1 MQSRAWPWWRRSP
14 GAPLLAIVAAK
25 VAVTLGTDGRYG
37 FHRDELY
44 YVVSGRHLALG
55 YVDFPPVT
63 PVLARVSEAVFG
75 HSLVGLRVP
84 ALLAGVAVVLL
95 TAAMARHLG
104 GTARAQWLAALTI
117 VTTAFFL
124 GANGL
129 FQTVSFDILA
139 WALALY
145 AFVCL
150 VTSDDPRWWLAVGG
164 AIGVGMMTKYTM
176 PALVA
181 AIAAATVVTPGLRR
195 HLRSPWPWL
204 GALLAVGLAA
214 PNLVWQATHHWASID
229 FLRGQNARVRHD
241 YGPGRYVGE
250 QLLTLGPFV
259 LPVCIAGGLRLWRDA
274 RLRPLF
280 WVAVTVELVYLVTRG
295 KSYYPLDV
303 FPVLIAAGA
312 VAVAEWARRRVVV
325 VGLVVW
331 AVAGLPITLP
341 CCRATRC
348 CG

>member
-1 MQSRAWPWWRRSP
+1 
-14 GAPLLAIVAAK
+14 
-25 VAVTLGTDGRYG
+25 
-37 FHRDELY
+37 
-44 YVVSGRHLALG
+44 
-55 YVDFPPVT
+55 
-63 PVLARVSEAVFG
+63 
-75 HSLVGLRVP
+75 
-84 ALLAGVAVVLL
+84 
-95 TAAMARHLG
+95 
-104 GTARAQWLAALTI
+104 
-117 VTTAFFL
+117 
-124 GANGL
+124 
-129 FQTVSFDILA
+129 
-139 WALALY
+139 
-145 AFVCL
+145 
-150 VTSDDPRWWLAVGG
+150 
-164 AIGVGMMTKYTM
+164 MTKYTM

-181 AIAAATVVTPGLRR
+181 AIAVATVVTPGLRR

-241 YGPGRYVGE
+241 YGPGGYVGE

-259 LPVCIAGGLRLWRDA
+259 LAVCIAGGLRLWRDA

-295 KSYYPLDV
+295 KRYYPLDC

-312 VAVAEWARRRVVV
+312 VAVAEWPRRRVVV

-341 CCRATRC
+341 VLPRDTMLRLNLDEARDDFSAELGWNHVVATVADVYRGLPSTQRADARLLTAEYAEAAAIDVFGSRYRLPRAWS
-348 CG
+348 GHNTYW